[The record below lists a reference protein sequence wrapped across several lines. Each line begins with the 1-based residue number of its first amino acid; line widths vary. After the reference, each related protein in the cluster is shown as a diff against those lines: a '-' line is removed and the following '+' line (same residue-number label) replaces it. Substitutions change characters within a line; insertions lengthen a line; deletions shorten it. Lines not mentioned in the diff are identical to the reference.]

1 MATTKGHQDQASPLC
16 GFMDRRGDVGGKLIE
31 LANGLRSLLQAAHE
45 LRRKPQRFTELV
57 SIAVPHPLRIAASE
71 GNWECWF
78 LHCKRQFQD
87 ATRVAL
93 ADNRNQCIRGADE
106 LEPPRLSGS
115 AEFVGSS
122 LPEALYGT
130 SVESRRRNPRLETLS
145 ELLWRQ
151 AFLGLLQYREVN
163 GSPVGM
169 IFEALESATED
180 HDIIQTEKLTCYTP
194 YKSDQFG

>member
-1 MATTKGHQDQASPLC
+1 
-16 GFMDRRGDVGGKLIE
+16 
-31 LANGLRSLLQAAHE
+31 
-45 LRRKPQRFTELV
+45 
-57 SIAVPHPLRIAASE
+57 
-71 GNWECWF
+71 
-78 LHCKRQFQD
+78 
-87 ATRVAL
+87 
-93 ADNRNQCIRGADE
+93 
-106 LEPPRLSGS
+106 LSRS
-115 AEFVGSS
+115 AEFVGST

-130 SVESRRRNPRLETLS
+130 SVESRRRNQRLETLS

-180 HDIIQTEKLTCYTP
+180 HDIIQTEKLTGYTP